1 MLEAAAEVA
10 AALAAEW
17 WVAKEAAEEGGKRA
31 VPVAVATEMMLTEGS
46 SRMEGWHI
54 QDLVN

>member
-31 VPVAVATEMMLTEGS
+31 VPVARALEQEEMEDARAANNHLGVQS
-46 SRMEGWHI
+46 
-54 QDLVN
+54 